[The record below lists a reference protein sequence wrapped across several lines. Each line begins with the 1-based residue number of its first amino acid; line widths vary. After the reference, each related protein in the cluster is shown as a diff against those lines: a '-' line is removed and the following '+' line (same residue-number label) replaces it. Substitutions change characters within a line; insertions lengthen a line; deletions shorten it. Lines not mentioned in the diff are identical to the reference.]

1 MDRNW
6 QRAVAMQAL
15 AWLIFLLS
23 AWAGVAQAQVYRCGN
38 TYSNAACANGR
49 SVDVTPPVSDPAGPR
64 TVLIYLCQHPA
75 DRLAWHASP
84 CSHAGLALERTER
97 VPSDLDWPQQVAF
110 ANRLRAQAQAQA
122 QATANAAPTHS
133 GSSEAPSRQRQ
144 CQALEERV
152 RELDRMG
159 RAGSQHYD
167 LDRVRSERKK
177 ARDAQFRL
185 KCR

>member
-1 MDRNW
+1 M
-6 QRAVAMQAL
+6 
-15 AWLIFLLS
+15 
-23 AWAGVAQAQVYRCGN
+23 
-38 TYSNAACANGR
+38 
-49 SVDVTPPVSDPAGPR
+49 
-64 TVLIYLCQHPA
+64 
-75 DRLAWHASP
+75 
-84 CSHAGLALERTER
+84 
-97 VPSDLDWPQQVAF
+97 PSDLDWPQQVAF

-122 QATANAAPTHS
+122 QATANAAPARS

-167 LDRVRSERKK
+167 LDWVRSERKK

>member
-1 MDRNW
+1 MPW
-6 QRAVAMQAL
+6 PGL

-23 AWAGVAQAQVYRCGN
+23 ALPGVAQAQVYRCGN

-97 VPSDLDWPQQVAF
+97 VPFDLDWPQQVAF
-110 ANRLRAQAQAQA
+110 ANRLRAQAQAQT
-122 QATANAAPTHS
+122 TANAAPARS
-133 GSSEAPSRQRQ
+133 GSSKAPSRQGQ

-152 RELDRMG
+152 RELDHMG
-159 RAGSQHYD
+159 RAGSQHYN
-167 LDRVRSERKK
+167 LDRVRSERKR
-177 ARDAQFRL
+177 ARDTQFRL